1 MVASFGCRRGGRLSL
16 PARLHREREPD
27 RRRQRQFRNTAILR
41 EISMAVAVASRIDK
55 RQNRRILRSLSRE
68 TGAIAATEVAIRAAL
83 VVASLVLAGV
93 LIWWLLIGAGNMERR
108 TGPRIVRMAGF
119 VGLILLLLVF
129 AGFLSAEPS

>member
-1 MVASFGCRRGGRLSL
+1 
-16 PARLHREREPD
+16 
-27 RRRQRQFRNTAILR
+27 
-41 EISMAVAVASRIDK
+41 MAVAVASRIDK

-93 LIWWLLIGAGNMERR
+93 LIWWLLIEVGNAERL
-108 TGPRIVRMAGF
+108 TGPSIARIAGF
-119 VGLILLLLVF
+119 AGLILLLLVF